1 MIAETDAHALARTQL
16 SPDVYV
22 WCKCGAQFDA
32 YGNKGAMNKL
42 QDHLLAE
49 FMQRTTP

>member
-1 MIAETDAHALARTQL
+1 MTRGEGEGHALARPQL

-22 WCKCGAQFDA
+22 WCKCGARFDA

-42 QDHLLAE
+42 QDHLLE
-49 FMQRTTP
+49 ELVRPTP